1 MESTEFQRPKILQ
14 ARTSI
19 ASFQELD
26 EKSKKIKNDL
36 KVYIDTIY

>member
-1 MESTEFQRPKILQ
+1 MDSAEFQRPKNLQ

-26 EKSKKIKNDL
+26 EKSKKIKDDL
-36 KVYIDTIY
+36 KAYIDEIY